1 MVKKFN
7 LLFLAGL
14 VWSIVGYNVLHI
26 GCQAYVGHISAFL
39 IALSILV
46 FAFFQF
52 MVFGPLV
59 KKHTKRITSYEME
72 KQWFWHFFDKKSF
85 IIMAVMMSGG
95 IIIRMEHLWPDWLIA
110 FFYVG
115 LGFALLLAGL
125 TFFEKF
131 IKFKLTK

>member
-1 MVKKFN
+1 MVKKLN

-14 VWSIVGYNVLHI
+14 VWSIAGYNVLHI
-26 GCQAYVGHISAFL
+26 GCEAYVGHISTFL
-39 IALSILV
+39 IVLSILV
-46 FAFFQF
+46 FAFFEF
-52 MVFGPLV
+52 RIFGPLV
-59 KKHTKRITSYEME
+59 KKHTIRIASYQTER
-72 KQWFWHFFDKKSF
+72 QWFWHFFDVKSF

-95 IIIRMEHLWPDWLIA
+95 IIIRVNSLLPDWFIA

-131 IKFKLTK
+131 VKFKLAK

>member
-14 VWSIVGYNVLHI
+14 VWSIAGYNVLHI
-26 GCQAYVGHISAFL
+26 GCQAYVGHISVFL

-131 IKFKLTK
+131 IKFKLAK

>member
-1 MVKKFN
+1 MVKKLN

-14 VWSIVGYNVLHI
+14 VWSIAGYNVLHI

-39 IALSILV
+39 IALSAVV
-46 FAFFQF
+46 FTFFQF

-59 KKHTKRITSYEME
+59 KKHTRRITSYQTE
-72 KQWFWHFFDKKSF
+72 KQWFWHFFDVKSF

-95 IIIRMEHLWPDWLIA
+95 IIIRMNSLLPDWFIA

-115 LGFALLLAGL
+115 LGFALLLAGI
-125 TFFEKF
+125 TFWGKF
-131 IKFKLTK
+131 AKLKLGK